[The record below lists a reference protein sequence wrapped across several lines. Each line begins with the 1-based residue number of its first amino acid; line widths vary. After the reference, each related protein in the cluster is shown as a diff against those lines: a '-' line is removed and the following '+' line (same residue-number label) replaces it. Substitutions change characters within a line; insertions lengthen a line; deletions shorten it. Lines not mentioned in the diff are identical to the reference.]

1 MRRALGCIVVFLTLG
16 LFTASVTPA
25 AEPELVLKGAT
36 AWKTKQSSPTAGF
49 WEFHASGRRRGP
61 AVR

>member
-36 AWKTKQSSPTAGF
+36 AWKQNNLLQQRLLGVS
-49 WEFHASGRRRGP
+49 ASGSEEVRR
-61 AVR
+61 